1 VGLSKLFH
9 EDMHIVHLFNL
20 LKKSTNH
27 ESYSEMSCRTKQWW
41 LDNMKFVVLQVIDAE
56 GDVVLLCNRGH
67 SRSPMYLVAYLVVMY
82 NMRSC
87 AAMKCVGK
95 LLLEQRGEVLDRYG
109 SLKPVIDLIAL

>member
-1 VGLSKLFH
+1 MTTATRSKTSKTS
-9 EDMHIVHLFNL
+9 N
-20 LKKSTNH
+20 S
-27 ESYSEMSCRTKQWW
+27 SR
-41 LDNMKFVVLQVIDAE
+41 MKIDAE
-56 GDVVLLCNRGH
+56 GDVVLLCNRGR

-82 NMRSC
+82 NMKSC